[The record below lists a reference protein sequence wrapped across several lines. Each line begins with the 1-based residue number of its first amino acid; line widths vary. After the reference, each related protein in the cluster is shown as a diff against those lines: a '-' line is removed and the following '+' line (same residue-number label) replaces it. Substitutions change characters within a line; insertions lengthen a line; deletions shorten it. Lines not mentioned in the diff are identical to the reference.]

1 MLQLKK
7 ENFIFGID
15 TIQVNSPTESEV
27 TKSNCGFLS
36 QDPKKVKG
44 GLWQYVLNPDK
55 ESGKT
60 VVCYSDF
67 IKSYNRMTKAL
78 QLNNPQITRVD
89 CRFDTKIYEFSDL
102 RKLNALL
109 LCLLSLTFGSSYK
122 NRYNNSDI
130 LIPTEKAV
138 KFTTQYYAGEFYN
151 KAIQE
156 PQGDVKARLEMR
168 LLKPFND
175 GYIDPLKGF
184 NTIVNK
190 FNEAVKPEYFKQL
203 EAEANYGLYSHFW
216 QIERRCK
223 CNVDKY
229 LFKYQEYLFTTAQV
243 KELLVKYFGC
253 YDYSEEKKQALTR
266 RVERLCGKYE
276 TYSRKDIE
284 KYINIFINS
293 GKAYFKN

>member
-1 MLQLKK
+1 MLKIKK

-36 QDPKKVKG
+36 KDPIKVKDG
-44 GLWQYVLNPDK
+44 QWQYVLNPDK

-78 QLNNPQITRVD
+78 QLNNPRITRVD
-89 CRFDTKIYEFSDL
+89 YRLDTKLYEYSEL

-109 LCLLSLTFGSSYK
+109 INLLSLTFSEKYK
-122 NRYNNSDI
+122 NRYNNSDT
-130 LIPTEKAV
+130 LTPVEKAV
-138 KFTTQYYAGEFYN
+138 KFAAGYYAGEFYN
-151 KAIQE
+151 KAVEE
-156 PQGDVKARLEMR
+156 PQGDIEARLEVR
-168 LLKPFND
+168 LLKPFN
-175 GYIDPLKGF
+175 GGSIDPLKGF

-223 CNVDKY
+223 CSVNQF
-229 LFKYQEYLFTTAQV
+229 LFKYQEYLFTQQQI
-243 KELLVKYFGC
+243 KDLLVKYFGC

-276 TYSRKDIE
+276 AYSRKDIE

>member
-1 MLQLKK
+1 MLKIKK

-36 QDPKKVKG
+36 KDPIKVKG
-44 GLWQYVLNPDK
+44 GQWQYVLNPDK
-55 ESGKT
+55 ESGET
-60 VVCYSDF
+60 VVSYSDF
-67 IKSYNRMTKAL
+67 INSYNRMTKAL
-78 QLNNPQITRVD
+78 QLNNPRITRVD
-89 CRFDTKIYEFSDL
+89 YRLDTKLYEYSDF

-109 LCLLSLTFGSSYK
+109 LCLVSLTFGGAYK

-130 LIPTEKAV
+130 LVPLEKAV

-156 PQGDVKARLEMR
+156 PQGDVKSRLEMR

-175 GYIDPLKGF
+175 RHIDPSKGF
-184 NTIVNK
+184 DVIVNK
-190 FNEAVKPEYFKQL
+190 FNEAIKPEYFKQL
-203 EAEANYGLYSHFW
+203 EYEANYGLYSHFW

-223 CNVDKY
+223 CSVNQF
-229 LFKYQEYLFTTAQV
+229 LFKYQEYLFTQQQI

-276 TYSRKDIE
+276 AYSRKDIE